1 MNIVKIMSIT
11 EILAKDP
18 KRWKYAECTEIIND
32 ASSSESQRATAEKR
46 QIEIKE
52 WLRTKDQQ
60 SGQGT
65 TTKVF
70 HSEKPKT
77 VQPGVDITK
86 IDLTATE
93 IDTIKKDAQ
102 TNLSILLVKH
112 HLVTE
117 ELAKHGIEN
126 PAVVGMFLKLLENCE

>member
-60 SGQGT
+60 SSQGT

-86 IDLTATE
+86 I
-93 IDTIKKDAQ
+93 
-102 TNLSILLVKH
+102 N
-112 HLVTE
+112 
-117 ELAKHGIEN
+117 
-126 PAVVGMFLKLLENCE
+126 